1 MINNQLNLND
11 LAIFALIVKK
21 RSFTQAALE
30 AGISKA
36 WVSQKISRMEANLGI
51 KLLNRTT
58 RSLSLTLGGDILFEH
73 CEAMLKEVSHAESHL
88 REYAKA
94 PSGKLVITCPEI
106 SGLELFPN
114 LVHAFTVLYP
124 QIKTRLIITDQFMDL
139 TQHGIDFAFR
149 TGKLPDSG
157 LVSRYIGEV
166 PRCLVA
172 SPEYLSKNPPINNP
186 TDLLHHQLLKHS
198 SLPDWPLK
206 NKEEVFKLHVK
217 NPVLESNSLIFLHK
231 MACLDH
237 GIAFLPYYLCSDALN
252 SKKLVKVLPDWLNV
266 DNEYYMVYHKEKSV
280 LYINQLFKDF
290 ILKSDLKEMI
300 SLPYKHSVRVFE
312 DRVV

>member
-1 MINNQLNLND
+1 MINNPLNLND
-11 LAIFALIVKK
+11 LAIFALVVKK

-36 WVSQKISRMEANLGI
+36 WVSQKISQLEGNLGI

-58 RSLSLTLGGDILFEH
+58 RSLSLTLGGEILFEH
-73 CEAMLKEVSHAESHL
+73 CQTMLKEVIHAENHL

-106 SGLELFPN
+106 SGLDLFPT
-114 LVHAFTVLYP
+114 LLHHFKLLYP

-139 TQHGIDFAFR
+139 TQQGIDFAFR
-149 TGKLPDSG
+149 TGKLTDSG
-157 LVSRYIGEV
+157 LISRFIGVV

-172 SPEYLSKNPPINNP
+172 SSEYLSNNSPIKSP
-186 TDLLHHQLLKHS
+186 ADLLNHQLLKHS

-206 NKEEVFKLHVK
+206 RVEEVFKIHVK
-217 NPVLESNSLIFLHK
+217 NPVIESNSLIFLHR
-231 MACLDH
+231 MSCLNH
-237 GIAFLPYYLCSDALN
+237 GIAFLPYYLCSDALKH
-252 SKKLVKVLPDWLNV
+252 KKLVKVLPDWLNV
-266 DNEYYMVYHKEKSV
+266 DNEYFMVYHKDKSV

-290 ILKSDLKEMI
+290 ILQSDLNKMI
-300 SLPYKHSVRVFE
+300 SN
-312 DRVV
+312 

>member
-1 MINNQLNLND
+1 MINNKINLND
-11 LAIFALIVKK
+11 LAIFALVVKN

-36 WVSQKISRMEANLGI
+36 WVSQKISQMEATLGI

-58 RSLSLTLGGDILFEH
+58 RSLSLTLGGEILFEH
-73 CEAMLKEVSHAESHL
+73 CQAMLREVIHAENHL

-94 PSGKLVITCPEI
+94 PSGTLIITCPEI

-114 LVHAFTVLYP
+114 LLHDFKLLYP
-124 QIKTRLIITDQFMDL
+124 QIRTHLIITDQFMDL

-149 TGKLPDSG
+149 TGKLSDSG
-157 LVSRYIGEV
+157 LVYRFIGVV

-172 SPEYLSKNPPINNP
+172 SPKYLSNNAPIKSP
-186 TDLLHHQLLKHS
+186 EDLLDHKLLKHS
-198 SLPDWPLK
+198 PLPDWPLK
-206 NKEEVFKLHVK
+206 NREETFKIHVK
-217 NPVLESNSLIFLHK
+217 NPVIDSNSLIFLHK
-231 MACLDH
+231 MACLNH
-237 GIAFLPYYLCSDALN
+237 GIAFLPYYLCSNALKN
-252 SKKLVKVLPDWLNV
+252 KRLVKVLPDWLNV

-290 ILKSDLKEMI
+290 ILKSKLKKMI
-300 SLPYKHSVRVFE
+300 SI
-312 DRVV
+312 